1 MTGFSNKQLKK
12 LCRPVDATHVF
23 KQNRDGKELSY
34 IPGWVAISEAN
45 TIFGYSG
52 WDRQTIHLEKLFD
65 RGSHDSTMC
74 GYTARVRIVV
84 RAGKAVITREGTGY
98 GYGVARLATD
108 AHEKALKSAE
118 TDATKRA
125 LATFG
130 NRFGLSL
137 YRGART
143 ASVPPT
149 MAAQD
154 RPLGLVLI
162 APDGTVLSIGLS
174 PEAFAGGIRQLIE
187 KTYQADAIENLLHR
201 NSQALSSLKENF
213 PQLISRSGNH
223 YADILQTLAADR
235 KAALAKVGHARHDE
249 LPPPVSVAPQTQPSA
264 ETTAAPVPSPSMDDD
279 RNKAPANLGDNEP
292 DKPLLP
298 PDPIPNF
305 PRPSRISFGPSVDK
319 SILTYALERRIRN
332 KQHLSHVG
340 AQPCVVCAE
349 TPCHAHHVTF
359 AQRRGLAVKV
369 SDEFTVPLCA
379 THHNQLHQAP
389 PERLW
394 WKEQG
399 IDPIATAAKL
409 WEETL
414 RRLTAQSA

>member
-1 MTGFSNKQLKK
+1 MSGFSNKQLKK

-23 KQNRDGKELSY
+23 KRNRDGKELSY

-52 WDRQTIHLEKLFD
+52 WDRQTIHLEKIFD
-65 RGSHDSTMC
+65 RGSHDSTTC

-84 RAGKAVITREGTGY
+84 RAGGAVITREGTGY

-108 AHEKALKSAE
+108 AHEKALKAAE

-137 YRGART
+137 YRGPRL
-143 ASVPPT
+143 ASVAPPT
-149 MAAQD
+149 ALDQSPGFD
-154 RPLGLVLI
+154 LI
-162 APDGTVLSIGLS
+162 APDGTVLSTGLS

-187 KTYQADAIENLLHR
+187 KTYQAEAIENLLHR
-201 NSQALSSLKENF
+201 NSQALSSLKVDF
-213 PQLISRSGNH
+213 PQLISRSSRH
-223 YADILQTLAADR
+223 YADILETLAADR

-249 LPPPVSVAPQTQPSA
+249 LPPPVSIDPLAQPSA
-264 ETTAAPVPSPSMDDD
+264 ETTAAPVPSPSMDDE
-279 RNKAPANLGDNEP
+279 RNKAPTILGENEP
-292 DKPLLP
+292 EKPLP
-298 PDPIPNF
+298 PTDPIPNL

-340 AQPCVVCAE
+340 AQPCVICAE

-379 THHNQLHQAP
+379 LHHNQLHQAP

-399 IDPIATAAKL
+399 IDPIAIAAKL